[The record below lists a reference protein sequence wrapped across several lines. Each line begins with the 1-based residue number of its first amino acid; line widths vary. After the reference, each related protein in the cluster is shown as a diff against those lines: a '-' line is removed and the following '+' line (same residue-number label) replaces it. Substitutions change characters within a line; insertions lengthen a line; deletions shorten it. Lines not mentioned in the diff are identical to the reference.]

1 MGHISQQNIE
11 KLPSIY
17 EGIDFNKKHYLNN
30 CVCKVCILSKGK
42 RKPHDHLIKP
52 GKHNLEL
59 IYSDIL
65 GPILVKDY
73 NGSRYIL
80 TFTCD
85 RSKLIKVYLIKTKG
99 EIYDCFIH
107 FKKHYKRPDLGWVIK
122 RLYDDNTREYISEK
136 LTNYLFKNSINLELI
151 EVYSSQMN
159 SPAERLSQT
168 LYRKAA
174 LLLKFTR
181 LNLKF

>member
-1 MGHISQQNIE
+1 
-11 KLPSIY
+11 
-17 EGIDFNKKHYLNN
+17 
-30 CVCKVCILSKGK
+30 
-42 RKPHDHLIKP
+42 
-52 GKHNLEL
+52 
-59 IYSDIL
+59 
-65 GPILVKDY
+65 
-73 NGSRYIL
+73 
-80 TFTCD
+80 
-85 RSKLIKVYLIKTKG
+85 
-99 EIYDCFIH
+99 
-107 FKKHYKRPDLGWVIK
+107 VIK